1 MTQRQYII
9 NRKLNIIDLAE
20 KLGNI
25 SEASRRLGVSRQ
37 HYYDLKG
44 AVEEHGI
51 EGLLEQ
57 SRKKPRYANRIAEDI
72 ENKILDY
79 SLQFPTQ
86 GQVRVANEFLKQ
98 FSITI
103 SPGGVRGVWLRHSL
117 ATKGDR
123 LKRLEKWA
131 AETKGILTESQV
143 QVLETEKQEKQAH
156 GEIETHHPGFLLGQD
171 TYYVGYIKGVG
182 EIYQQTGIDTY
193 SNVGFAKVYLEKTA
207 LTAADFLNDKVL
219 PLFDHHSIPLLR
231 TLTDRGS
238 EYGYKNL
245 EHPYQLFLY
254 LNDIRHSRTK
264 ARHPQTN
271 GCTERL
277 NQIIKQEFYEVE
289 FRKKLYTSL
298 DEIQTDLDKYMES
311 YNWRRTNQGRHC
323 KGRTPMDTF
332 MLDIDKA
339 LEKLHQY
346 PDANPH
352 KTDLV
357 ITTEGLSLE
366 PLKELGGA
374 YPTAT
379 EKYLVEMPD

>member
-9 NRKLNIIDLAE
+9 NRKLNIIELAE

-37 HYYDLKG
+37 HFYDLKG

-51 EGLLEQ
+51 DGLLEQ
-57 SRKKPRYANRIAEDI
+57 SRRKPRYANRIAEDI
-72 ENKILDY
+72 ERKLLEY
-79 SLQFPTQ
+79 CLEFPTQ
-86 GQVRVANEFLKQ
+86 GQVRVSNEFLKQ
-98 FSITI
+98 FGITI
-103 SPGGVRGVWLRHSL
+103 SPGGVRGVWIRHEL
-117 ATKGDR
+117 PTKKQR

-131 AETKGILTESQV
+131 AEHKGILTESQV
-143 QVLETEKQEKQAH
+143 QALEVAQEEKQAH
-156 GEIETHHPGFLLGQD
+156 GEIETHHPGFLMGQD

-207 LTAADFLNDKVL
+207 LTAADFVNDKVL
-219 PLFDHHSIPLLR
+219 PLFDHHGIPLLR

-238 EYGYKNL
+238 EYGFQNL

-277 NQIIKQEFYEVE
+277 NQIIKEEFYEVE
-289 FRKKLYTSL
+289 FRRKLYTSL
-298 DEIQTDLDKYMES
+298 EEVQKDLDTYMER
-311 YNWRRTNQGRHC
+311 YNWRRTNQGKYC
-323 KGRTPMDTF
+323 QGRTPMDTF
-332 MLDIDKA
+332 IMDIEKA
-339 LEKLHQY
+339 TERLFQY
-346 PDANPH
+346 PDGETQRN
-352 KTDLV
+352 DLV
-357 ITTEGLSLE
+357 ECPTGVSLE
-366 PLKELGGA
+366 PLNGLGTA
-374 YPTAT
+374 YPSTT
-379 EKYLVEMPD
+379 ENYLVDMRD